1 MGQSTG
7 KPIERFDSRDK
18 VTGKALFPGD
28 INFPDQVFMRTLF
41 SPSPHAI
48 IRQIEFAD
56 AMRLPGVIAV
66 LTAGDVPS
74 NEYGLVTNDQPV
86 LCGPNLTKAYSDRT
100 RFIGD
105 QAALDIAEDDHI
117 AKKAE

>member
-7 KPIERFDSRDK
+7 KPIERFDNRDK

-41 SPSPHAI
+41 SLSPHAI

-66 LTAGDVPS
+66 LTAGDVPL

-100 RFIGD
+100 RSIGD